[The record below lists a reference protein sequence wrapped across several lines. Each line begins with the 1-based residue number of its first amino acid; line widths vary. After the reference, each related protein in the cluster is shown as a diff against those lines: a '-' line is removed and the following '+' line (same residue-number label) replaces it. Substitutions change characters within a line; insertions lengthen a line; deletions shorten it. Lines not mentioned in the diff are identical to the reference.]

1 MYVVK
6 RNGEREP
13 VHFDKITR
21 RIASLCEM
29 EPKLTAR
36 TLDPTEIAM
45 HVIQGLKSGMA
56 TSQLDA
62 LASETLA
69 YKTID
74 HPDFGT
80 LAARL
85 EISNLHKETC
95 GDFVLVT
102 HLLRDAGLLG
112 DGYCEFAAALGRSV
126 AEMIDYSRDFNFDY
140 FGIKTLMRAYL
151 LNIGPNIVERPQ
163 DMWMRVAI
171 QLNMGSGTGGTEH
184 GATTLARIRE
194 TYDLLSQGYYTHATP
209 TLYSA
214 GTRNPQM
221 SSCFLLTMKEDSISG
236 IFDTLRQCALISKH
250 AGGIGLDIS
259 KVRSTA
265 SYIRG
270 TNGKSN
276 GIVPMLRIF
285 NNTARYVDQGGGKR
299 KGSFAMYIEPWHADV
314 EEFLELKKNHGK
326 EESRARDLFYALWV
340 PDLFMKRVESGGSW
354 SLFCPDECP
363 GLCDTFGEEFEGLY
377 TRYESEG
384 KARKVVQ
391 AMVLWQ
397 KVLTSQV
404 ETGTPY
410 VLYKDHI
417 NRKSMQANVGII
429 RSSNLCAEIVEH
441 TNPDEVAV
449 CNLAS
454 INLSKFVGG
463 EAAVCK
469 CDASP
474 AFDLERLREVVRVC
488 VRNLNNVIDMNHYPV
503 PEARSSNLRN
513 RPVGL
518 GVQGLADVFA
528 QLMLPFDS
536 PEARLLNRRI
546 FEHMYFAALTES
558 CALAAESGKPYQTF
572 EGSPASRGLLQFDL
586 WAQAGHFETGDMDP
600 ELVRPW
606 KDLKGRIAASGLK
619 NSLLIALMPT
629 ASTSQILGNN
639 ECFEPFTNNLYSRRT
654 LAGEFM
660 VANKHLQRFLISRNL
675 WDRKVVEMLMASNGS
690 VQGEEF
696 RPIIDEHSARVFR
709 TVWEIPQRSIVDM
722 ALERGPFVDQTQ
734 SMNIFIAQPTASKLN
749 SMHFYGWRKGIK
761 TGSYYIR
768 TQSSARAIQFTV
780 SKEAT
785 EAAAEGEEEEEG
797 ICESCQA

>member
-13 VHFDKITR
+13 VRFDKITR

-112 DGYCEFAAALGRSV
+112 DGYCEFVAALGRGV
-126 AEMIDYSRDFNFDY
+126 AEMVDYSRDFNLDY

-151 LNIGPNIVERPQ
+151 LNIGPSIVERPQ

-171 QLNMGSGTGGTEH
+171 QLNMGPSTGGTER
-184 GATTLARIRE
+184 GVMGTIRE

-326 EESRARDLFYALWV
+326 EESRARDLFYALWI

-363 GLCDTFGEEFEGLY
+363 GLCDTFGGEFEELY
-377 TRYESEG
+377 ARYEAEG
-384 KARKVVQ
+384 KARKVVP
-391 AMVLWQ
+391 AVVLWQ

-463 EAAVCK
+463 GAAVWEEPQSV
-469 CDASP
+469 SP
-474 AFDLERLREVVRVC
+474 AFDYEGLRAVVRVC

-503 PEARSSNLRN
+503 HEARTSNQRN

-528 QLMLPFDS
+528 LLMLPFDS
-536 PEARLLNRRI
+536 PEAKLLNRRI

-558 CALAAESGKPYQTF
+558 CALAAESGKPYPTF

-586 WAQAGHFETGDMDP
+586 WAQAGHFDAGDMDP
-600 ELVRPW
+600 ELARPW
-606 KDLKGRIAASGLK
+606 EDLRRRIVASGLK

-785 EAAAEGEEEEEG
+785 EAAAEEEEEV
-797 ICESCQA
+797 CESCQA